1 MGKIYAYIRKSTDHQ
16 NTENQKLV
24 IYEHAEKNGL
34 IIDHWFD
41 VGCSSRKSNKERR
54 IDELLETIE
63 TGDTL
68 IVAELSRLARSV
80 GQMLS
85 LVDQL
90 IKKQVKVIS
99 LKENIG
105 FEGELDFQ
113 SKVIVTMFSL
123 FADIERDLISER
135 TREGLARAR
144 ANGKL
149 LGRPKGP
156 GKSKLDP
163 HKEEIIALL
172 RTGSSKTYLAK
183 KYKVTPPT
191 LYNWLKKRNISAEAE
206 F

>member
-68 IVAELSRLARSV
+68 IVAELSRLGRSV

-85 LVDQL
+85 LVL
-90 IKKQVKVIS
+90 M
-99 LKENIG
+99 
-105 FEGELDFQ
+105 
-113 SKVIVTMFSL
+113 T
-123 FADIERDLISER
+123 
-135 TREGLARAR
+135 
-144 ANGKL
+144 ANMEPFDDRLNGAT
-149 LGRPKGP
+149 LG
-156 GKSKLDP
+156 
-163 HKEEIIALL
+163 
-172 RTGSSKTYLAK
+172 
-183 KYKVTPPT
+183 
-191 LYNWLKKRNISAEAE
+191 SA
-206 F
+206 

>member
-68 IVAELSRLARSV
+68 IVAELSRLGRSV

-85 LVDQL
+85 LIDQL

-99 LKENIG
+99 LKENIRL
-105 FEGELDFQ
+105 EGKHDIQ
-113 SKVIVTMFSL
+113 SKVMVTMFGL

-135 TREGLARAR
+135 TKEGLARAR

-156 GKSKLDP
+156 GKSKLDK
-163 HKEEIIALL
+163 HREEIIALL
-172 RTGSSKTYLAK
+172 KTGSSKTYLAK

-191 LYNWLKKRNISAEAE
+191 LYNWLKKREISIEAE

>member
-24 IYEHAEKNGL
+24 IYKHAEKKGL
-34 IIDHWFD
+34 IIDQWFD

-68 IVAELSRLARSV
+68 IVAELSRLGRSV

-113 SKVIVTMFSL
+113 SKVMVTMFSL

>member
-1 MGKIYAYIRKSTDHQ
+1 MEKIYAYLRKSTDHQ

-24 IYEHAEKNGL
+24 IYKHAEKKGL
-34 IIDHWFD
+34 IIDQWFD

-68 IVAELSRLARSV
+68 IVAELSRLARSL

-99 LKENIG
+99 LKENIRL
-105 FEGELDFQ
+105 EGAHDIP
-113 SKVIVTMFSL
+113 SKVMVTMFSL

>member
-1 MGKIYAYIRKSTDHQ
+1 MEKIYAYIRKSTDHQ

-24 IYEHAEKNGL
+24 IYKHAEKNGL

-41 VGCSSRKSNKERR
+41 VDCSSRKSNKERR

-80 GQMLS
+80 GQMLFF
-85 LVDQL
+85 VDQL

-99 LKENIG
+99 LKENIRLD
-105 FEGELDFQ
+105 GEHDIQ
-113 SKVIVTMFSL
+113 SKVMVTMFSL
-123 FADIERDLISER
+123 FAEIERDLISER
-135 TREGLARAR
+135 TKEGLARAR

-156 GKSKLDP
+156 GKSKLDI

-172 RTGSSKTYLAK
+172 KTGSSKTYLAK
-183 KYKVTPPT
+183 KYKVTAPT
-191 LYNWLKKRNISAEAE
+191 LYNWLKKRNISIEAE